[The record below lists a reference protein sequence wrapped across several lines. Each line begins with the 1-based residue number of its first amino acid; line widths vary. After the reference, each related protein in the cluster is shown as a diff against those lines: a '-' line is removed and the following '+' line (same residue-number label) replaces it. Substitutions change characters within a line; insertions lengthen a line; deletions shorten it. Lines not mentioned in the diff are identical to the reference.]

1 MILAQSDN
9 YIISNEFETAYLI
22 NKKNGKIIS
31 AIAEMYGDPIAAQI
45 SEDEKFCVIIG
56 CGAVIYWLREPFN
69 NYICNCC
76 DNQWHN
82 VLVDS
87 GVWFDN
93 IVNMNNKK
101 VILHSENDALYEIDV
116 YSYLNKKSPKAA
128 ALGISY
134 F

>member
-31 AIAEMYGDPIAAQI
+31 AIAEMYGDPIDAQI
-45 SEDEKFCVIIG
+45 SEDEKFCIIIG

-69 NYICNCC
+69 SYSCNCRN
-76 DNQWHN
+76 NQWHN

-87 GVWFDN
+87 GIWFDN

-101 VILHSENDALYEIDV
+101 VILHSENDVLYEIDV
-116 YSYLNKKSPKAA
+116 YSY
-128 ALGISY
+128 
-134 F
+134 FD